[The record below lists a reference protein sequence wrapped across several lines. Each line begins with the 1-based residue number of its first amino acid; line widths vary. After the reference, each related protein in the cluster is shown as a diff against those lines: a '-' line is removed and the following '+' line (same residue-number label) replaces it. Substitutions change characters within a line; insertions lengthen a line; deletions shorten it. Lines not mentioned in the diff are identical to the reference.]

1 MKTALFQ
8 TNESTMS
15 TDATIPSTL
24 NASCNGPLTIS
35 SNVTLTVEGN
45 LTII

>member
-8 TNESTMS
+8 TNEQTMG
-15 TDATIPSTL
+15 TDTTIPSTL

-35 SNVTLTVEGN
+35 NNVTLTIEGN
-45 LTII
+45 LTIL